1 MQYLP
6 EGIFVIAYIIL
17 GAEIVWTAVKN
28 LFGGK
33 VFDENFLMSIATI
46 GAFVVGDFA
55 EAVGVMLFYRIGE
68 LFEDV
73 AVNKSRKQIMEA
85 VDMRPEMV
93 RLYEEGKVIEVDPED
108 VKLVIVSKSDRETAF
123 HWMARYCEA
132 KAVLILLL

>member
-1 MQYLP
+1 
-6 EGIFVIAYIIL
+6 
-17 GAEIVWTAVKN
+17 
-28 LFGGK
+28 
-33 VFDENFLMSIATI
+33 MSIATI

-123 HWMARYCEA
+123 H
-132 KAVLILLL
+132 

>member
-1 MQYLP
+1 
-6 EGIFVIAYIIL
+6 
-17 GAEIVWTAVKN
+17 
-28 LFGGK
+28 
-33 VFDENFLMSIATI
+33 MSIATI

-108 VKLVIVSKSDRETAF
+108 VKVGDCIEIRPGDRIPLDGTVLRGESRIDTSAVTGEPVPVAVAPGSEVLSVVS
-123 HWMARYCEA
+123 
-132 KAVLILLL
+132 ILRHFIFASG